1 MNVLI
6 NSDGDMIY
14 LLKQCKFK
22 RWLCVDVN
30 NENKIIK
37 TKIDLDN
44 WKAVDYKNVKMTRI
58 SNLIKNIIDDFDFE
72 ISQQE
77 YSKLFN
83 LIYYCN
89 IKYNCFKVGVTNN
102 IPHNILSI
110 DIYKSVFNPDCGDW
124 YYEYYKTFNFNVEY
138 LNEGIKIMKTNYN
151 L

>member
-72 ISQQE
+72 
-77 YSKLFN
+77 K
-83 LIYYCN
+83 
-89 IKYNCFKVGVTNN
+89 
-102 IPHNILSI
+102 
-110 DIYKSVFNPDCGDW
+110 D
-124 YYEYYKTFNFNVEY
+124 Y
-138 LNEGIKIMKTNYN
+138 LNKLKK
-151 L
+151 

>member
-6 NSDGDMIY
+6 NSDGDMVY

-22 RWLCVDVN
+22 RWLCVDI
-30 NENKIIK
+30 NKHDIIK

-44 WKAVDYKNVKMTRI
+44 WKVIDYKNDIMNRI
-58 SNLIKNIIDDFDFE
+58 SKLIKNIIDDFDFE

-77 YSKLFN
+77 YNKLFN

-89 IKYNCFKVGVTNN
+89 IKYDCFGVKAINN
-102 IPHNILSI
+102 VPHNILNI
-110 DIYKSVFNPDCGDW
+110 DIYKSVFNHDCGKW
-124 YYEYYKTFNFNVEY
+124 NYEYYKTSNFNVEY
-138 LNEGIKIMKTNYN
+138 LNEDIKIMKRNYN